1 MQRLMI
7 AALAAVL
14 LLAGLAST
22 STRVSAQSPTP
33 TAPPLAACP
42 TAVTMTA
49 APAAAGSSVVAVT
62 LTPSIL
68 IKAAAA
74 ADPQSFHVH
83 YYVDTDASALKPGD
97 VIPAGNPAIV
107 HSGHQPEPEPPG
119 WSAPRHRGVG
129 SVEPRRM
136 RRRHRQGSRCDR
148 GAERGC
154 RRAGDARCPEDR
166 QRRPRERHQQHGR
179 PGPAGGC
186 GRSAGRSSDRWPHA
200 VVSGSVTRE
209 PAIGFQAEGEA
220 RASPSAISHHRRSG
234 RGGG

>member
-107 HSGHQPEPEPPG
+107 HSGDTNLNLNLPAGP
-119 WSAPRHRGVG
+119 HRVT
-129 SVEPRRM
+129 VVLAQLN
-136 RRRHRQGSRCDR
+136 HAAC
-148 GAERGC
+148 
-154 RRAGDARCPEDR
+154 GDATGKVVAATAALNVVAVAQVTPVAPKTGNAGLASGTSSMAVLGLLVAAAAVLGA
-166 QRRPRERHQQHGR
+166 RRI
-179 PGPAGGC
+179 
-186 GRSAGRSSDRWPHA
+186 AGR
-200 VVSGSVTRE
+200 TR
-209 PAIGFQAEGEA
+209 
-220 RASPSAISHHRRSG
+220 
-234 RGGG
+234 